1 MALIKCPECGKE
13 ISSDCKKCPNCGK
26 QLKKPVAPIVLLIL
40 ALLIS
45 LWTIWI
51 FVIPV
56 LNVLYRRYFTSEFGD
71 FAAASTVNLVV
82 VLVVATALVA
92 SILLLVNVWNDSKAL
107 NTSGISLSTVSL
119 VLYALS
125 TFMVGY
131 LPVLFFIFIT
141 PPILSLVAG
150 FKLRK

>member
-13 ISSDCKKCPNCGK
+13 VSSDCKRCPNCGK
-26 QLKKPVAPIVLLIL
+26 QLKKHVAPTVLLIL

-45 LWTIWI
+45 LWTIWK
-51 FVIPV
+51 FVVPV
-56 LNVLYRRYFTSEFGD
+56 LNAFYRRYFTSDFGD
-71 FAAASTVNLVV
+71 FAVASTTNLVLI
-82 VLVVATALVA
+82 LVVATALAA

-107 NTSGISLSTVSL
+107 STSGISLSTVSL

-125 TFMVGY
+125 TFMVGA
-131 LPVLFFIFIT
+131 LPVTFFIFIT